1 MRHLLGAAALAM
13 TIACTSEREA
23 AATARITLAG
33 AGATFP
39 YPLYRAWFSE
49 YAEQTGV
56 RMNYFSVGSAEGLR
70 LLEHGDVDFGA
81 TDRQALPA
89 TSARGAAC
97 ARVAVP
103 MVIGTIAVVYNLP
116 SLEGAA
122 PLRFDATLLADIFAG
137 RVTRWN
143 DARIAARNAGIAL
156 PGLPVTVVHRGN
168 GSGTGQAFGAFLSTS
183 RAWPG
188 ATMDTSDVHWPVG
201 IAAEGN
207 EGVAVEVKV
216 AAGAIGY
223 VELAY
228 ARQNRLAVGA
238 VRGPNGFVVPGLGA
252 SDYPISARTWL
263 VIDPARTTAERGRPL
278 VEFVRWAL
286 RDGARQARVL
296 EYTPISADT
305 VARYDSLLRTFPFES
320 CGATGRTL
328 RRKSAALSRG
338 ASRIDIS

>member
-1 MRHLLGAAALAM
+1 MSLACSSARDAPAAP
-13 TIACTSEREA
+13 S
-23 AATARITLAG
+23 ITLAG

-49 YAEQTGV
+49 YAAQTGV

-70 LLEHGDVDFGA
+70 LLEQGDVDFGA
-81 TDRQALPA
+81 TDRRALPA
-89 TSARGAAC
+89 TTPREPAC

-103 MVIGTIAVVYNLP
+103 MVVGTIAVVYNIP
-116 SLEGAA
+116 SLAGAA
-122 PLRFDATLLADIFAG
+122 PLQFDATLLADIFAG

-143 DARIAARNAGIAL
+143 DARVATHNVGVAL
-156 PGLPVTVVHRGN
+156 PDLPVTVVHRGS
-168 GSGTGQAFGAFLSTS
+168 GSGTGQAFGAFLTTS
-183 RAWPG
+183 HAWPG
-188 ATMDTSDVHWPVG
+188 TTTDTSDVHWPVG

-216 AAGAIGY
+216 TAGAIGY

-228 ARQNRLAVGA
+228 ARQNRIAVGA
-238 VRGPNGFVVPGLGA
+238 VRGPNGFVTPGLGA

-263 VIDPARTTAERGRPL
+263 VIDPARSTVERGRPL

-286 RDGARQARVL
+286 RDGAEQARVL

-305 VARYDSLLRTFPFES
+305 VTHYDAVLRAIPFET
-320 CGATGRTL
+320 CGAAV
-328 RRKSAALSRG
+328 KAP
-338 ASRIDIS
+338 